1 MSARLIRMLPSAAPA
16 PATAAPSVDLSE
28 LVAEQRKTNEL
39 LYQLILEMQKKKK
52 WSFAIA
58 KDQLGRPMQVD
69 ANQL

>member
-16 PATAAPSVDLSE
+16 PAPTAQVDISE

-69 ANQL
+69 ATQL

>member
-1 MSARLIRMLPSAAPA
+1 MSARLIRMLPSAAPQPA
-16 PATAAPSVDLSE
+16 PAPSVDLSE